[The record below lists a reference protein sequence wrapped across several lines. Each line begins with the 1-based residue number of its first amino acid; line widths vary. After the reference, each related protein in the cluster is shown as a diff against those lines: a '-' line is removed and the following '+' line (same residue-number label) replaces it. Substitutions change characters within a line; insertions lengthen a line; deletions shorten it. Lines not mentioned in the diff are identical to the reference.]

1 MGILMLV
8 YILLL
13 EYISFSIYQAD
24 AIIYLEDTC
33 FPGQSKYLQ
42 IAVDEPYESEISYV
56 EYIFAS
62 RTGTY
67 SAGIN
72 CTVRISSGSS
82 YDVIL
87 NVKKIRYIPGCED
100 YLQIFDGVKVVGLCG
115 FKDEHDSNMQFYGK
129 EFLLHY
135 FTGSETSQVLGL
147 NGFSLSLT
155 ISRKSLLCGRFR
167 CSNDYCIDSH
177 FVCDSTN
184 NCGDF
189 SDERSCGSSDV
200 TPAHFP
206 GAVVVIAMCLVGV
219 MGLVGGFCLSICMRA
234 VWGDIVRIYF
244 LGRNEADI
252 LFFFCRSY
260 TSPSSRRC
268 VFC

>member
-8 YILLL
+8 YLLLL

-42 IAVDEPYESEISYV
+42 IAVDKPHESEISYV

-72 CTVRISSGSS
+72 CTVRIYSAPS

-87 NVKKIRYIPGCED
+87 NVKKIRYKPGCED
-100 YLQIFDGVKVVGLCG
+100 YLQIFDGVKAVGLCG

-155 ISRKSLLCGRFR
+155 ISRK
-167 CSNDYCIDSH
+167 
-177 FVCDSTN
+177 VCYAV
-184 NCGDF
+184 DF
-189 SDERSCGSSDV
+189 DAQTITALTATLSVIQQTIAGISVMKE
-200 TPAHFP
+200 
-206 GAVVVIAMCLVGV
+206 AVVVLM
-219 MGLVGGFCLSICMRA
+219 
-234 VWGDIVRIYF
+234 
-244 LGRNEADI
+244 
-252 LFFFCRSY
+252 
-260 TSPSSRRC
+260 
-268 VFC
+268 